1 MQARRLREED
11 IGDVFRGSDVIRGKG
26 RVLKLDLEQRAP

>member
-11 IGDVFRGSDVIRGKG
+11 IGDVFRGKG

>member
-11 IGDVFRGSDVIRGKG
+11 IGGGFRGSDVIKGKG